1 MESTY
6 ESVRS
11 LGRSTPSG
19 VLAYVRLGRMAYD
32 EALDVQRRTHA
43 MRAAGLVGDVLFTVE
58 HDPVFTRGRS
68 AKDGGFRVGLDDV
81 ARAGIAVRDVERG
94 GDVTY
99 HGPGQMVAYPI
110 LDLRQHGRDV
120 KAHVRWLEE
129 AAIRTLGRYGLTAG
143 RRDGLPGVWTD
154 RGKIASV
161 GVSVRSWVS
170 MHGLALNVAVDAA
183 HFAMIN
189 PCGLPVKAVSMN
201 DILETPAALSDV
213 EAKFVDAYAQ
223 VLGVR
228 WEKADVAEILEA
240 VHE

>member
-1 MESTY
+1 M
-6 ESVRS
+6 
-11 LGRSTPSG
+11 
-19 VLAYVRLGRMAYD
+19 RLGRTPYD
-32 EALDVQRRTHA
+32 EALGIQRRTHA
-43 MRAAGLVGDVLFTVE
+43 MRAAGLIGDVLFTVE

-68 AKDGGFRVGLDDV
+68 ARDGGFRVGLDDV
-81 ARAGIAVRDVERG
+81 ARAGIAVRDVDRG

-129 AAIRTLGRYGLTAG
+129 AAIRTLARHGITAG

-170 MHGLALNVAVDAA
+170 MHGLALNVAVDPA

-201 DILETPAALSDV
+201 DVLEAPAALSDV
-213 EAKFVDAYAQ
+213 EAEFVDTYARL
-223 VLGVR
+223 LGVH
-228 WEKADVAEILEA
+228 WEERTLAEILEA
-240 VHE
+240 RHE

>member
-1 MESTY
+1 
-6 ESVRS
+6 
-11 LGRSTPSG
+11 
-19 VLAYVRLGRMAYD
+19 VLAHVRLGRMPYD
-32 EALDVQRRTHA
+32 EALDIQRRTHTL
-43 MRAAGLVGDVLFTVE
+43 RVAGLVGDVLFTVE

-68 AKDGGFRVGLDDV
+68 AGDGGFRVGLDDV
-81 ARAGIAVRDVERG
+81 ARAGIAVRDVDRG

-129 AAIRTLGRYGLTAG
+129 AAIRTLARHGIAAG

-161 GVSVRSWVS
+161 GVSVRRWVS
-170 MHGLALNVAVDAA
+170 MHGLALNVAVDAS

-213 EAKFVDAYAQ
+213 EAEFVDAYARL
-223 VLGVR
+223 LGAR
-228 WEKADVAEILEA
+228 WQRRDLAETLEA
-240 VHE
+240 AHE